1 MTTVTSKKVRFSK
14 FSQKKAARDNKRGST
29 STRWDMRDNLNDF
42 KPKMSNAD
50 GTIEWP
56 EDWREHVM
64 WLEAWSR
71 KKAIVLW
78 DEIYP
83 ENKAVWDEFFQWN
96 GNEFLR
102 NNPLINDPSPL
113 DDFTPE
119 VEEEQWKLVT
129 NKRPKK
135 AQENTRGNLE
145 QGTEVPPSV
154 LKNKRKLFCF
164 DDMGARTYIVDSGA
178 SFHIVSRREMT
189 EKEHNSITK
198 VDQPIVIQTANGLL
212 TLTEQCKI
220 YVRDLKVT
228 LSAYILDDTVSLL
241 SLGLLVEELG
251 YSYIWNPRHS
261 PMLRKGN
268 ITVRCHPMNNVPH
281 IYPGAVIEDA
291 STEAKGGSLPPL
303 EDPDTDEDKSKGQPE
318 LEESSPSEGHADDED
333 DVPKVRLRP

>member
-1 MTTVTSKKVRFSK
+1 
-14 FSQKKAARDNKRGST
+14 
-29 STRWDMRDNLNDF
+29 MRTNLTGF
-42 KPKMSNAD
+42 KPKMSDAD
-50 GTIEWP
+50 GNIIWP
-56 EDWREHVM
+56 EDWRQHVM
-64 WLEAWSR
+64 WLEAFAR
-71 KKAIVLW
+71 RKAITLW
-78 DEIYP
+78 DETYP

-96 GNEFLR
+96 GNDFLR

-129 NKRPKK
+129 NKRSKK
-135 AQENTRGNLE
+135 TQKNTQGNLE
-145 QGTEVPPSV
+145 QGSEKPPSV

-189 EKEHNSITK
+189 AQERNSITQI
-198 VDQPIVIQTANGLL
+198 DQPIVIQTANGLL

-228 LSAYILDDTVSLL
+228 LSAYILEDTVSLL

-251 YSYIWNPRHS
+251 YSYIWNPRQS
-261 PMLRKGN
+261 PKLRKGN

-281 IYPGAVIEDA
+281 IYPGALIEDV
-291 STEAKGGSLPPL
+291 STEAKGETMPAL
-303 EDPDTDEDKSKGQPE
+303 EDPDTDEDKKGGQPVC
-318 LEESSPSEGHADDED
+318 EESSTPDGHNEEEEE
-333 DVPKVRLRP
+333 DVPKVRYRP

>member
-1 MTTVTSKKVRFSK
+1 
-14 FSQKKAARDNKRGST
+14 
-29 STRWDMRDNLNDF
+29 
-42 KPKMSNAD
+42 
-50 GTIEWP
+50 
-56 EDWREHVM
+56 M
-64 WLEAWSR
+64 WLEAYSR
-71 KKAIVLW
+71 KQAITLW

-102 NNPLINDPSPL
+102 NNPLINDPTPL

-119 VEEEQWKLVT
+119 VEEEQWRLVT
-129 NKRPKK
+129 NKKSKK
-135 AQENTRGNLE
+135 TQKNTQGNLE
-145 QGTEVPPSV
+145 RGNEKPPSV

-189 EKEHNSITK
+189 EQEHNSITK

-261 PMLRKGN
+261 PMLRN
-268 ITVRCHPMNNVPH
+268 S
-281 IYPGAVIEDA
+281 A
-291 STEAKGGSLPPL
+291 L
-303 EDPDTDEDKSKGQPE
+303 
-318 LEESSPSEGHADDED
+318 SSNEQ
-333 DVPKVRLRP
+333 RPAHLSWCRNRRYLN